1 MKKILL
7 IFLLIPSIS
16 FAQDPNVWTT
26 QDLII
31 NAVLEN
37 TGNYLNQKNDVS
49 PIIDLKVSPTKQD
62 SIDWNRSSLNK
73 WQIVEPKDS
82 LKTTYDY

>member
-1 MKKILL
+1 M
-7 IFLLIPSIS
+7 S
-16 FAQDPNVWTT
+16 FSQDPNVWTT

-37 TGNYLNQKNDVS
+37 TGSYLNKKKDII
-49 PIIDLKVSPTKQD
+49 PIIDLKFLPSKQD

-73 WQIVEPKDS
+73 WQIIDPKDS
-82 LKTTYDY
+82 LRVIYEY